1 MVGGVQVKG
10 DTMRRVVLAWGQME
24 RGILVEQWYLQM
36 HGGGVCLGLT

>member
-24 RGILVEQWYLQM
+24 RGIASFSLGTYLTR
-36 HGGGVCLGLT
+36 LYIF